1 MQNFI
6 TVLKAEHIKKKGTGI
21 YVLGIILGAI
31 TPFINL
37 LVSLTNNISPRTGGI
52 PVNFYIKNIEDSL
65 EAFTIFFFPLFIII
79 MVSRITQ
86 LDHKYGGW
94 QLMETQPIKKSQIY
108 FSKFSVALIANFIA
122 VIAMVVAGYLSGLL
136 LVAIKGMPEHATAP
150 FDFGLIFTI
159 IIRLFIAGL
168 VFTAFQYMIS
178 VIMPSFIWSIL
189 VGFAVLITYL
199 FLGAF
204 SMTVPDWYPMEMLN
218 KISLYPEGSDLG
230 YPVTYSEIAGFV
242 LSLLIL
248 YIGFEWYNHKTL
260 KSAFFSKSVRTA
272 KAVTAIVLLGG
283 LTWYLLTPNVNE
295 SFGKTVVSGK
305 IEGSQKFNSVYLL
318 DNFIYDTIAII
329 PIKDNKFSY
338 TFKKD
343 IPLDRYMFNFDG
355 QRVQIILGNK
365 DSIFIDIKLYKADN
379 SVKVTGTRAAEN
391 KQNKKTEAPWSY
403 VSYNLEQNEELD
415 NPKVFTTT
423 LIDEWKEMTKE
434 TNKFKTVDNYI
445 PREDYL
451 NYKRKLITI
460 EYLNYWNTFL
470 KKRAVMYPNEKTVA
484 TPEINAMIKTVPL
497 DDAGMLSN
505 EVYFTYIRNKM
516 ISENTSDLDE
526 NTKTLQAIAKLKPGT
541 FKDKMLYWQL
551 EKSIKEASSTEE
563 RNKLIADYAATFTNA
578 RYTLILNNKKRIL
591 ASLTKGNPA
600 PAFVTV
606 DMNNKQVT
614 LADLKGK
621 FIAIDTW
628 ATWCG
633 PCRMQSPH
641 FEKTAIKYKKENI
654 QFIAISVDQNFGNWL
669 VSAKEKSKSV
679 LQLHVNDI
687 DKFYTDYNI
696 EGIPRFILIGPDGT
710 MVNSQMPYA
719 DQPAFEETIR
729 MALNLPEQK

>member
-31 TPFINL
+31 APFINL
-37 LVSLTNNISPRTGGI
+37 LVSLTNNFSPRSGGI
-52 PVNFYIKNIEDSL
+52 PVNYYIKNIENSL

-94 QLMETQPIKKSQIY
+94 QLMETQPMKKSQIY
-108 FSKFSVALIANFIA
+108 FSKFSVALIANFMSIISMIIA
-122 VIAMVVAGYLSGLL
+122 GLLSGLL

-150 FDFGLIFTI
+150 FDFVLILNI
-159 IIRLFIAGL
+159 IVRLFLAGL

-178 VIMPSFIWSIL
+178 VILPSFIWSIL
-189 VGFAVLITYL
+189 VGFAVLIAYL

-204 SMTVPDWYPMEMLN
+204 TVTVPDWYPMEMLN
-218 KISLYPEGSDLG
+218 KISLYAEGSDLG
-230 YPVTYSEIAGFV
+230 YFITYSETAGFI

-248 YIGFEWYNHKTL
+248 YLGFEWYNHKTL
-260 KSAFFSKSVRTA
+260 KSAFFGNGLRTA
-272 KAVTAIVLLGG
+272 KAVIAIVVLGG
-283 LTWYLLTPNVNE
+283 LTWFMLTPNVNE
-295 SFGKTVVSGK
+295 PFGKTVVSGK
-305 IEGSQKFNSVYLL
+305 IEGSQKFNSIYLL
-318 DNFIYDTIAII
+318 DNFIFDTIAVI

-338 TFKKD
+338 TLKKD
-343 IPLDRYMFNFDG
+343 IPLDRYMLNFNG
-355 QRVQIILGNK
+355 QRVQVILGNK

-379 SVKVTGTRAAEN
+379 SLKVTGTRAAEN
-391 KQNKKTEAPWSY
+391 KQNKKTAEPWSY
-403 VSYNLEQNEELD
+403 VSYNLEQNEGLD
-415 NPKVFTTT
+415 NPKEFTKT
-423 LIDEWKEMTKE
+423 LIDEWKEMTTE
-434 TNKFKTVDNYI
+434 TNKFKTVDNYV

-451 NYKRKLITI
+451 TYKRKLITI
-460 EYLNYWNTFL
+460 EYLNFWNTFL

-505 EVYFTYIRNKM
+505 ESYFTYVRSKM
-516 ISENTSDLDE
+516 ISDNTSDLDE

-541 FKDKMLYWQL
+541 FKDRMLYWQL

-563 RNKLIADYAATFTNA
+563 RNKLSDEYAATFTNN

-591 ASLTKGNPA
+591 ESLTKGNA
-600 PAFVTV
+600 SPAFVAV
-606 DMNNKQVT
+606 DMNNKPVT
-614 LADLKGK
+614 LANLKGK
-621 FIAIDTW
+621 FVAIDTW
-628 ATWCG
+628 ATWCA
-633 PCRMQSPH
+633 PCRMQSPY
-641 FEKTAIKYKKENI
+641 FEKTAIKYKNENI

-679 LQLHVNDI
+679 MQLHVNDI

-729 MALNLPEQK
+729 TALSLPEQK